1 MKKIK
6 DPLYGY
12 IEIEEWLMK
21 YVDTPEFQRLRNIR
35 QTGYASLYPGA
46 LHNRFVHSLGV
57 FYLGNKAIEKFRENV
72 ESNSAKSSDIWDR
85 WERTFKLACLLHDVG
100 HSPFSHTGEGFYD
113 KLPGFRRILP
123 KRFHN
128 EELCKA
134 GKPHEVMSSLV
145 GLDLIEEFNDSAKS
159 IDEELFVRCII
170 GAPYSDEKES
180 LYQNAIIQMLNGR
193 IIDVDKLDYLIRDAY
208 VTGYDSVNL
217 DVDRLLDAYTVLEK
231 DGKKWVLYKHG
242 ALSVIENV
250 TYANDLERRWIQ
262 TNPTVLYDCKLLEH
276 AIKEYNLYMQQHY
289 KDELKNYEN
298 ILCRESLSKEGI
310 QTKKLR
316 LRLLCDDDIIVYLK
330 NISRSEIGRQYFSR
344 SDRLIPMWKN
354 EIDFGKIIEEKMGK
368 DIIRKMQEE
377 IIRLT
382 DDLVG
387 MFFIDVNMKKALITE
402 HKKEILKAHSSG
414 MSKDKILER
423 EKSYQNDMKIFKLFE
438 RFAKKEKLP
447 EFKFAIISG
456 NKYESNYKKLAL
468 EKIYVELGKNR
479 IEEFAETLTVNSVVN
494 HIDVGEKIFYVYTSR
509 ANKDYYDNKE
519 RDIGEAWAEY
529 VAENWRVIY
538 GR

>member
-57 FYLGNKAIEKFRENV
+57 FYLGNKAIKKFRENV
-72 ESNSAKSSDIWDR
+72 EQNSATSSNIWEK
-85 WERTFKLACLLHDVG
+85 WEKTFRLACLLHDVG

-113 KLPGFRRILP
+113 KQPGFRKALP
-123 KRFHN
+123 DYFGK
-128 EELCKA
+128 EELSKA
-134 GKPHEVMSSLV
+134 GKPHEVMSALV
-145 GLDLIEEFNDSAKS
+145 GLGLIKEFGDKS

-170 GAPYSDEKES
+170 GAPYSDIKEF
-180 LYQNAIIQMLNGR
+180 LYQNAIIQMLNGK

-217 DVDRLLDAYTVLEK
+217 DVDRLLDAYTVLEIE
-231 DGKKWVLYKHG
+231 GEKWVAYKHG

-262 TNPTVLYDCKLLEH
+262 TNPTVLYDCKLLEN
-276 AIKEYNLYMQQHY
+276 AIKEYNLYMQQKY
-289 KDELKNYEN
+289 KEELKKYEN
-298 ILCRESLSKEGI
+298 ILCREALSKEGI
-310 QTKKLR
+310 QTDKLR

-330 NISRSEIGRQYFSR
+330 NISQSEIGRQYFDR
-344 SDRLIPMWKN
+344 SNRLIPMWKN
-354 EIDFGKIIEEKMGK
+354 EIDFGKIIEDKMGK
-368 DIIRKMQEE
+368 GIIRKMQAE
-377 IIRLT
+377 ITRLT

-387 MFFIDVNMKKALITE
+387 MFFIDDSVKKALEEE
-402 HKKEILKAHSSG
+402 HREEVNQARKFG
-414 MSKDKILER
+414 MAEEKIQDR
-423 EKSYQNDMKIFKLFE
+423 EKSYQNDMKIFELFE
-438 RFAKKEKLP
+438 EFVEKEGLP

-456 NKYESNYKKLAL
+456 NKYESNYKNLAL
-468 EKIYVELGKNR
+468 EEIYVELGKNR
-479 IEEFAETLTVNSVVN
+479 IEEFANTLTVNSVTS

-509 ANKDYYDNKE
+509 INKDYYENKE
-519 RDIGEAWAEY
+519 KDIGEIWAEY
-529 VAENWRVIY
+529 VAENWRRIY
-538 GR
+538 DR

>member
-12 IEIEEWLMK
+12 VEIEEWLMI

-57 FYLGNKAIEKFRENV
+57 YYLGNKAIRKFRENV
-72 ESNSAKSSDIWDR
+72 EKNSEISSDIWR
-85 WERTFKLACLLHDVG
+85 KWEKTFRLACLLHDVG

-113 KLPGFRRILP
+113 KQPGFRKTLSDYFG
-123 KRFHN
+123 K
-128 EELCKA
+128 EELNKA
-134 GKPHEVMSSLV
+134 GKPHEVMSAIV
-145 GLDLIEEFNDSAKS
+145 GLGLINEFSDKN

-170 GAPYSDEKES
+170 GAPYSDTKEF
-180 LYQNAIIQMLNGR
+180 LYQNAIIQMLSGK

-217 DVDRLLDAYTVLEK
+217 DVDRLLDAYTVLGIE
-231 DGKKWVLYKHG
+231 GKKWVAYKHG

-262 TNPTVLYDCKLLEH
+262 TNPTVLYDCKLLEC
-276 AIKEYNLYMQQHY
+276 AIKEYNLYMQQTY
-289 KDELKNYEN
+289 KEELKKYEN
-298 ILCRESLSKEGI
+298 ILCREALSKEGI
-310 QTKKLR
+310 QTDKLK

-330 NISRSEIGRQYFSR
+330 NISQSEIGRQYFNR

-368 DIIRKMQEE
+368 SVIRKMQAE
-377 IIRLT
+377 ITRLT

-387 MFFIDVNMKKALITE
+387 MFFIDDSVKKALME
-402 HKKEILKAHSSG
+402 DHQKEVDRAQKLGIPKEKI
-414 MSKDKILER
+414 KDR
-423 EKSYQNDMKIFKLFE
+423 EKSYEKDMKIFELFE
-438 RFAKKEKLP
+438 GFVEAEGLP

-468 EKIYVELGKNR
+468 EEIYVELGRNR
-479 IEEFAETLTVNSVVN
+479 IEEFSKTLAVNFVNS

-509 ANKDYYDNKE
+509 ANKDRYENKE
-519 RDIGEAWAEY
+519 KDIGETWAEY
-529 VAENWRVIY
+529 VAEKWRRIY
-538 GR
+538 GG